1 LYPVTAKSP
10 SPFRHNDDNERP
22 VKPPWISKPIGSS
35 PAPVR
40 DFWRS
45 KDTIQQQLPRQSARE
60 RLAISSPLNEKSTP
74 TGMDQHHNRSFVKS
88 TAGSA
93 NGPPTPV
100 TPKRIQNGA
109 GIMSSNSS
117 PNLHPVRE
125 LSQLR
130 PSNDRH
136 LEQAICELEAIY
148 RSLRLEGDEDLLDR
162 AERRDLPTVH
172 QQLAAVNGNHHN
184 LVCSGSES
192 GGDPL
197 HGPGITSDLDTM
209 MNWSV
214 SGSFESLARPSTPS
228 RVRAPPRRRS
238 ALPDKLMD
246 DMAVRRLA
254 ASRQQS
260 LPPKD
265 YESGSYLL
273 VTPSIAAAEEK
284 QNNNNIKR
292 RSSSDSSSRCGS
304 SEPDIVLDDVAVR
317 AVRAA
322 NLPLKK
328 VLDPQPPFGIPNKL
342 CLGPVPPTS
351 PSDYLHAQVT
361 PEQIEL
367 RPLMHPTK
375 YPDLIRDDLAYRN
388 LRKDAGHS
396 HLVNTDKLDDLLKEN
411 HQNDNPLKKKRA
423 VRSLSANIAQ
433 LIRLDAARPSGG
445 GGVVDFTK
453 REEEEEE
460 DRRYIDPNPFD
471 DMRAQSLSDLLAEDV
486 VVLSPNSWNNNNDN
500 NNKPTAAKTPRAVK
514 HRSGM
519 KRVTKSCEV
528 EHPELITVSRQVHP
542 TTSWVERAQLNDINS
557 STETII
563 PNRRAVPALAQLFP
577 TSSIKRSNA
586 ADEMDHLIMDLSE
599 FAASPSRPSSWQENT
614 LKLPTGSEQE
624 TAQVA
629 DHEWEESPL
638 FKAQP
643 QFNFAGPAGR
653 RSTSPANSSDSGQ
666 VSCCARE
673 VRQILQHQQPTSSSS
688 GTAEE
693 EEEDVQLNACSCHLH
708 DCTTSSSA
716 PVNELIQSEE
726 VDGTG
731 DPGSDD
737 GIDSLPAV
745 SASSSRSSPEQWSN
759 SSRQLSSDDEEEDEE
774 IVVVSAPTGT
784 TARWLPPPLREEQEK
799 RDLSLSYL
807 SPATARW
814 VSIGHRVLWAGCV
827 LTSLFTLC
835 GLDLTTCAHLLLALL
850 ALAAVFCDMN

>member
-1 LYPVTAKSP
+1 MATVEQKSRSRTGSCCCITQEMDAKVPGGGFSRGFREAQPNEKKKKSGWTSGFTGLFRRNKQVAAKKSTSSDDSADEPGKVIGSHSQHQLPAGTLLHPPRPPSKDRYSPVVRDGFLSSPLQSEHSSSTTSLSRKERREAILARAQARRNDESAAGGSSSDEQQDSLPRGSSPSLSQQRHHRRHHYSQESLTSNGKSRSSRTERYIQRRSRDEECLVTPKYWPPTISPQNSNGSSSQWGSEILQRQPEPMSPTNTRLTVGQSPVMLRKPPGSSYNNLGIPTGRAQSALITHGKLSVHPPPPPPRNPLKKSYLLQVNDPGSMHPQNNNNFSGRPTSYSFGEVRHNQPYPTRSSQPLHDYQNVDQNGRILVDKNSPGHRRVLLNGSVTTTPVIYSQQSPKPSGLYPVTAKSP

-45 KDTIQQQLPRQSARE
+45 KDTIQQQLPKQSARE

-74 TGMDQHHNRSFVKS
+74 GGMDQHHNRSFVKS
-88 TAGSA
+88 TAGNV

-361 PEQIEL
+361 PC
-367 RPLMHPTK
+367 
-375 YPDLIRDDLAYRN
+375 LIY
-388 LRKDAGHS
+388 
-396 HLVNTDKLDDLLKEN
+396 
-411 HQNDNPLKKKRA
+411 
-423 VRSLSANIAQ
+423 IFF
-433 LIRLDAARPSGG
+433 LILGTNG
-445 GGVVDFTK
+445 F
-453 REEEEEE
+453 
-460 DRRYIDPNPFD
+460 
-471 DMRAQSLSDLLAEDV
+471 
-486 VVLSPNSWNNNNDN
+486 
-500 NNKPTAAKTPRAVK
+500 
-514 HRSGM
+514 
-519 KRVTKSCEV
+519 KS
-528 EHPELITVSRQVHP
+528 
-542 TTSWVERAQLNDINS
+542 
-557 STETII
+557 
-563 PNRRAVPALAQLFP
+563 
-577 TSSIKRSNA
+577 
-586 ADEMDHLIMDLSE
+586 
-599 FAASPSRPSSWQENT
+599 
-614 LKLPTGSEQE
+614 
-624 TAQVA
+624 
-629 DHEWEESPL
+629 
-638 FKAQP
+638 
-643 QFNFAGPAGR
+643 
-653 RSTSPANSSDSGQ
+653 
-666 VSCCARE
+666 
-673 VRQILQHQQPTSSSS
+673 
-688 GTAEE
+688 
-693 EEEDVQLNACSCHLH
+693 
-708 DCTTSSSA
+708 
-716 PVNELIQSEE
+716 
-726 VDGTG
+726 
-731 DPGSDD
+731 
-737 GIDSLPAV
+737 
-745 SASSSRSSPEQWSN
+745 
-759 SSRQLSSDDEEEDEE
+759 
-774 IVVVSAPTGT
+774 
-784 TARWLPPPLREEQEK
+784 
-799 RDLSLSYL
+799 
-807 SPATARW
+807 
-814 VSIGHRVLWAGCV
+814 
-827 LTSLFTLC
+827 
-835 GLDLTTCAHLLLALL
+835 
-850 ALAAVFCDMN
+850 